1 MKKIIQFEG
10 WMKEFT
16 GYDEV
21 TIYAKTV
28 AKAVQILE
36 ANFHGIS
43 QKISEG
49 YFRITADNK
58 ILQQHDTTFNLKEKV
73 INFCPLDREEVL
85 KLHPNIEGAGGS
97 TKAWANIIIG
107 AILVVASYYVPYIG
121 PLMFG
126 VGMSM
131 IFTGISMLIS
141 PSTNVDKGGSQDDN
155 KSFMFG
161 GATNSIE
168 QGGVIPVVFGK
179 FGVGSTVIS
188 SALEAVG
195 I

>member
-1 MKKIIQFEG
+1 MAFPKN
-10 WMKEFT
+10 MKELCT
-16 GYDEV
+16 PAL
-21 TIYAKTV
+21 IYFV
-28 AKAVQILE
+28 
-36 ANFHGIS
+36 IS
-43 QKISEG
+43 I
-49 YFRITADNK
+49 
-58 ILQQHDTTFNLKEKV
+58 
-73 INFCPLDREEVL
+73 
-85 KLHPNIEGAGGS
+85 
-97 TKAWANIIIG
+97 
-107 AILVVASYYVPYIG
+107 
-121 PLMFG
+121 

-195 I
+195 V

>member
-1 MKKIIQFEG
+1 MKKTIQFEG

-21 TIYAKTV
+21 VIYAKTV

-36 ANFHGIS
+36 ANFNGIS
-43 QKISEG
+43 RKISEG

-58 ILQQHDTTFNLKEKV
+58 ILQQDDTTLNLKEKV
-73 INFCPLDREEVL
+73 INFCPLDTAEVL
-85 KLHPNIEGAGGS
+85 KLHPNIEGAGS

-141 PSTNVDKGGSQDDN
+141 PSTNVDKGGSKDDN

-195 I
+195 V